1 MNGGKSHM
9 RTERVDEVLL
19 LNYLLGNL
27 SDQDQVQVEDR
38 AFADA
43 GYLGALQAAEAD
55 LIDSYIHGELSQP
68 DRRQF
73 ERRFLTSPQRRSKV
87 EFARA
92 LAQVASESK
101 ASQPLVP
108 ARLSGWQALLG
119 MVRGWTPALQFATG
133 IAALALLVGATWLVV
148 QNAAMRSQVTALE
161 AQRREL
167 ETREQALR
175 RQLSEEQARAAELA
189 AQSQQQP
196 SGGDER
202 PPLLASLVFLPGLSR
217 AESRVQQLTLNSGA
231 QLAQIEIQLE
241 PRDDYPRFRAELHT
255 RDGEEILTRASL
267 SKRRTN
273 AGYSVSF
280 DVPASAL
287 APGEYELALKGLS
300 DGHATDIGYYYFRVQ
315 KQ

>member
-1 MNGGKSHM
+1 MDGGKSQM

-19 LNYLLGNL
+19 RNYLLGNL
-27 SDQDQVQVEDR
+27 SDQDQAQVEDR

-55 LIDSYIHGELSQP
+55 LIDSYIRGELSQP

-92 LAQVASESK
+92 LARVAAEAK

-119 MVRGWTPALQFATG
+119 MMRGWTPALQFAAG
-133 IAALALLVGATWLVV
+133 MAALVLLMGATWLMV

-161 AQRREL
+161 AHRREL
-167 ETREQALR
+167 ETRDQALR
-175 RQLSEEQARAAELA
+175 RQLSEEQARAANLA
-189 AQSQQQP
+189 AQTQQP
-196 SGGDER
+196 LSGGGEH
-202 PPLLASLVFLPGLSR
+202 PPLLASLLFLPGLSR
-217 AESRVQQLTLNSGA
+217 AESRMQQLTLSSGT

-255 RDGEEILTRASL
+255 RGGEEILTRASL
-267 SKRRTN
+267 PKRRTN

-300 DGHATDIGYYYFRVQ
+300 DGQATDVGYYYFRVQ